1 VFGNR
6 LARPKRKT
14 VAPSKKRINRVSRA
28 HSQQPLALNNGEE
41 FEAAVAEGFEDML
54 DAVASADGLA
64 MANKHAQID
73 RPFGDK
79 LRW

>member
-1 VFGNR
+1 
-6 LARPKRKT
+6 
-14 VAPSKKRINRVSRA
+14 VSRT
-28 HSQQPLALNNGEE
+28 HSQQTLAINNGEE
-41 FEAAVAEGFEDML
+41 FEAAVAKSFEDML

-79 LRW
+79 LHW

>member
-1 VFGNR
+1 VFRDR
-6 LARPKRKT
+6 LAGPERKT
-14 VAPSKKRINRVSRA
+14 VTASEKRVNRMPRA
-28 HSQQPLALNNGEE
+28 HSQQPLAINNGEE
-41 FEAAVAEGFEDML
+41 FEVAVAERFEDML
-54 DAVASADGLA
+54 DAVARADGLA